1 MFDDLKQPEDMFSD
15 TDKVSPQP
23 VPPTQSAPSTPSVP
37 AAQSMPSAQPY
48 AAAPQPVSSGSSLDL
63 PEVGGG
69 PGRMIK
75 MIVVVLAILSVI
87 GGAFYLSMRI
97 LRSKTPTTP
106 EPPAQVEETT
116 LSTPEPAPEPVVVP
130 EPTPAPEPVIELDT
144 DKDGLTDTAEASIG
158 TDPNKSDTD
167 ADGLFDREEV
177 EVYKTNPLLADTD
190 GDTYP
195 DGSEVKNGYN
205 PNGSGSLRQLPQ

>member
-23 VPPTQSAPSTPSVP
+23 VPPTQSMPPAASAPAPQPAPSAPS
-37 AAQSMPSAQPY
+37 Y
-48 AAAPQPVSSGSSLDL
+48 AAAPQPSSAGSSMDL
-63 PEVGGG
+63 PEVGAG
-69 PGRMIK
+69 PGRIVK
-75 MIVVVLAILSVI
+75 MIVVILAILSVI

-106 EPPAQVEETT
+106 EPPALVEEKTQEV
-116 LSTPEPAPEPVVVP
+116 PQQVPEPVV
-130 EPTPAPEPVIELDT
+130 TPQPVAEPEPVIELDT
-144 DKDGLTDTAEASIG
+144 DKDGLTDASEVSIG
-158 TDPNKSDTD
+158 TDPTKSDTD

-190 GDTYP
+190 GDTYL
-195 DGSEVKNGYN
+195 DGSEVQNGYN
-205 PNGSGSLRQLPQ
+205 PNGPGTLRQLPQ